1 MPESEALQEE
11 HLAKETARLAARARR
26 DQGRLARLQNA
37 NRTTTVDV
45 TALELQIEEKRRLK
59 ELELLAAAREGKHV
73 AEMVRLRAAQEAQ
86 AIAARQALARTVKD
100 EWALQAAACKD
111 KNKKDINFTDLPVAK
126 CGRGALQKLDGEDE
140 GYSARKKQQ
149 HAEMRSW
156 TQAQRQEQQERKSAE
171 ARTRAQ
177 EAAQLRRVLSLAD
190 QQAEGEAAL
199 RTFLT
204 RQVQIENAAQIERH
218 SLVKI
223 QQLRQ
228 RQEEEQALLARMGVD
243 PMLSEVND
251 CVNHETGR
259 IVSDRFRGFSSA
271 QRHALLEENKKV
283 LQEKAARQQQEQE
296 DARAWVKQQARWNA
310 LMEQQEEEER
320 HARAALHQE
329 TYATLQLQKQ
339 EHKVRDARN
348 RADAFGRIEEGQGL
362 VSKFGTSLA

>member
-1 MPESEALQEE
+1 M
-11 HLAKETARLAARARR
+11 K
-26 DQGRLARLQNA
+26 G
-37 NRTTTVDV
+37 
-45 TALELQIEEKRRLK
+45 
-59 ELELLAAAREGKHV
+59 EGEGNTQQSFCKH
-73 AEMVRLRAAQEAQ
+73 EAQ
-86 AIAARQALARTVKD
+86 FSCL
-100 EWALQAAACKD
+100 
-111 KNKKDINFTDLPVAK
+111 LP
-126 CGRGALQKLDGEDE
+126 
-140 GYSARKKQQ
+140 SSTIRK